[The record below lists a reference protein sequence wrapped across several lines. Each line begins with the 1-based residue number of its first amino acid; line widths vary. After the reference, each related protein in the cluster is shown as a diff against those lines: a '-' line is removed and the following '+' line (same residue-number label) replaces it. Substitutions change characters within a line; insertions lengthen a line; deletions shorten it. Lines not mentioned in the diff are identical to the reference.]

1 MMTEIELEDW
11 FIKNDIPMHTK
22 ELINEIRLSEPYRK
36 VQSGRGN
43 VSGTYPSRKMGV
55 TIQFESHTVEL
66 PAIYEMEYNSSVIE
80 YYDQPKP
87 VYMEYLSES
96 GRKISVNSTPD
107 FFVIKEDEAGWEE
120 WKTEE
125 DLLKLSLKSPNR
137 FMKDEVGNWRCPPGE
152 RFAEKFGLR
161 YFLRSS
167 KETNWTFQRNIKL
180 VEEYIK
186 NSYLEGLTEEKIKAA
201 KVTVSQHF
209 GITLKE
215 LLECNSLFNTEDIY
229 IMIAEDI
236 LYANI
241 RRYALI
247 EHDKVQIFA
256 DKDMADIHN
265 EVFSEATLQISHTT
279 SRPTGLTQGSK
290 FLWDNQ
296 KYTILNFGRSS
307 ITAVDE
313 KDRLVTLSE
322 QNLRVLLE
330 QKVIKLMNMDKLA
343 IDNKESE
350 YKRIILEG
358 ASRLDIEEAHK
369 RYEIIN
375 NVDCNNQGYST
386 KTISRWKKAYE
397 EAKKLYGNGFLG
409 LIPKTKNRG
418 NRKVKIDTRV
428 VKVIREVISKYYLT
442 KKQINMK
449 AAYELLEDE
458 CRKQELSCP
467 SYVTFIKYID
477 KESSFIKEKERKG
490 RRAAYQLQHWH
501 LEQHTPKHGDLPF
514 EIAHIDHTELDIE
527 LVFSNVNKKYTHR
540 PYLTLLIDAYSRVIL
555 AHYLT
560 FDPPSSRS
568 NMMVLRECVRKYNQ
582 LPRTIVVDGGKE
594 FHSIY
599 FDSLCAQFEIVKK
612 TRPPAQPRFGS
623 VIERL
628 FGTTNTKFIHNL
640 QGNTQLT
647 KEVRKV
653 TKSVN
658 PKNNAIWTLPRLD
671 EMFYKWIDYYQSQPH
686 SRLGTTPKEQFEY
699 GMQLGGSR
707 ELSFINY
714 DESFILATL
723 PPTPSGR
730 GLIQI
735 GKGVV
740 FNNINYWHNDL
751 RAYERQKVDLKYDP
765 FDVGV
770 LYAFVNKRWIKC
782 LSDFH
787 YLLKGKSHKELQVIT
802 EEIRYKNKNKK
813 RVTIR
818 DIVSFMNSIE
828 ENEKVIKQ
836 SLKDE
841 ENQRIKKDTKVQ
853 DGDIESNTLIPNE
866 IDISSLPKFVI
877 YEES

>member
-1 MMTEIELEDW
+1 MMTEVELEEW
-11 FIKNDIPMHTK
+11 FIKNNIPEHTK
-22 ELINEIRLSEPYRK
+22 ELIKEIRLSDPYRK

-43 VSGTYPSRKMGV
+43 VSGAYPSKKMGF

-66 PAIYEMEYNSSVIE
+66 PAIYEMEYNQSILE

-87 VYMEYLSES
+87 VFMEYLSGS

-107 FFVIKEDEAGWEE
+107 FFILGEKEAYWEE

-125 DLLKLSLKSPNR
+125 ELLKLSIKSPNR
-137 FMKDEVGNWRCPPGE
+137 YVKDKDDNWRCPPGE
-152 RFAEKFGLR
+152 SFADKFGLR
-161 YFLRSS
+161 FVLRSS
-167 KETNWTFQRNIKL
+167 KEINWIFQRNIKL
-180 VEEYIK
+180 MEEYIK
-186 NSYLEGLTEEKIKAA
+186 NSYLEEVALEKIKVVKEIVA
-201 KVTVSQHF
+201 SNF
-209 GITLKE
+209 GITIKE
-215 LLECNSLFNTEDIY
+215 LLDCNHLLKPEDLY
-229 IMIAEDI
+229 IMVAEDI
-236 LYANI
+236 LYADI
-241 RRYALI
+241 RKYVLI
-247 EHDKVQIFA
+247 EHEKVQIFM
-256 DKDMADIHN
+256 DKGMADIHN
-265 EVFSEATLQISHTT
+265 EAFNEVPMQISFTNN
-279 SRPTGLTQGSK
+279 RPTGLTQGSK

-296 KYTILNFGRSS
+296 EYTILNFGRSS

-313 KDRLVTLSE
+313 TDRLVTLSE

-330 QKVIKLMNMDKLA
+330 QKVIKLMNMDELA

-386 KTISRWKKAYE
+386 KTVSRWRKAYE
-397 EAKKLYGNGFLG
+397 EASKLYGNGFLG
-409 LIPKTKNRG
+409 LIPKKKERG
-418 NRKVKIDTRV
+418 NRRIKIDTRV
-428 VKVIREVISKYYLT
+428 VNLISEVISKYYLT
-442 KKQINMK
+442 TKQINMK
-449 AAYELLEDE
+449 AAFELLEEE
-458 CRKQELSCP
+458 CRKQELTCP
-467 SYVTFIKYID
+467 SYVTFTKHIG

-490 RRAAYQLQHWH
+490 RRAAYQLQNWH

-527 LVFSNVNKKYTHR
+527 LVFSNANKKYTQR

-555 AHYLT
+555 AHYIT

-599 FDSLCAQFEIVKK
+599 FDSLCAQFEMVKK
-612 TRPPAQPRFGS
+612 TRPPAQARFGS

-658 PKNNAIWTLPRLD
+658 PKNYALWTLPMLD

-686 SRLGTTPKEQFEY
+686 SGLGTTPKEQFEY
-699 GMQLGGSR
+699 GMKLGRSR
-707 ELSFINY
+707 KLNFINY
-714 DESFILATL
+714 DESFILTTL
-723 PPTPSGR
+723 PPTPRGS

-740 FNNINYWHNDL
+740 FNNINYWNNDL
-751 RAYERQKVDLKYDP
+751 RAFERQKVDLKYDP

-787 YLLKGKSHKELQVIT
+787 YLLKGKSHKELQMIT

-818 DIVSFMNSIE
+818 DIASFMSSIE

-841 ENQRIKKDTKVQ
+841 ENQRIKKDAVQ
-853 DGDIESNTLIPNE
+853 DGYIESNTLIQNE